1 MDIFISERYII
12 HDALGSGGMGAVYR
26 ATDRLTNETVALKRV
41 LTTPTTGSTP
51 SPLSMFDTP
60 SSAVIEDFD
69 LRIALA
75 REFQTLATLRHPNI
89 IDVLDYGFDVE
100 RLPFFTMRLLDDAQN
115 ILEAAQSV
123 SHLERVDFAM
133 QMVRALSYLHRR
145 DILHRDIK
153 PNNVLVAGNHVIV
166 VDFGLAQTTDMLAGP
181 VGSVPYVAPEI
192 FRGGSATEASDIYA
206 AGIILYQLFV
216 GAHPFDLGDRR
227 KLVDNVLQSQPNLD
241 PLLAMSETLTAN
253 GIEPK
258 AMRYV
263 IGQMLEKDPDKR
275 LADAEAVIYAL
286 SQCTNH
292 RLSVETIEIRES
304 IIRSPGFVGRDHELA
319 LLHAALKDTTENGRG
334 GAWLIGGESGAG
346 KSRLLE
352 EVRIRALVEGA
363 VVVRG
368 QAQPD
373 GTLQHAWGDIPRRLA
388 LASNLAAAEAVQLRD
403 IVPDIIELRDIP
415 PTMTITPPRRSDI
428 DHIVSLWLAL
438 FKSQTRPIVI
448 IMEDLHWAPLE
459 NLRVL
464 QRLHHAFAHLP
475 ILWIGSYRDDEHPAL
490 PKRLPNATTLKLK
503 RFEIEEMLA
512 LSVSILGPVGRDTR
526 LLALLERETGG
537 NPFLI
542 VEIIRALANQAGT
555 LRGVHEIEIPDTLR
569 TSTAQALIKRRL
581 DHIPHI
587 HRPLL
592 AMAAL
597 AGREIDLSVLRVIV
611 PDTDLNMWLT
621 DNLNGAVL
629 VKIDNG
635 WYFAHDQLRQGILEH
650 YITDSHTRRTMHLQ
664 IANAIEIVYGDI
676 RNKSPQLAYHFGEG
690 HDYLKERHYSAVAG
704 EFLMQENAPRSALPY
719 LERTTEL
726 CSNLHL
732 PPWPL
737 LRRAHLFRLL
747 GDAYSMTGNTTK
759 SRNTL
764 LIAAEL
770 LGEPMPSQPAILHER
785 LQHELFEQYRRQTRP
800 STTAASV
807 GVDAPRLME
816 TVMVLD
822 RLAEVAMLLSE
833 QELAQYAGLR
843 GVNLAERIGVSD
855 LLARL
860 YATAARIYHL
870 QGDFSS
876 GRAYSRLAVFIGTAI
891 NNAHVLG
898 WAWLQRGNIAMLH
911 SDWDDIK
918 LAIEEATPIFRQTN
932 DDRRLEELWS
942 LQAFL
947 ELEHHADLDAALKT
961 RQQVTISAKQ
971 RGDDQF
977 LIWGLNGQAEINLH
991 RFDQLQTAIRQTNQA
1006 SQLAREIQQPESIR
1020 ALGLNALAHYFLG
1033 DFELAAHQATH
1044 TAEALLQLGDTVVWR
1059 ISGIDGALQV
1069 LYMLHNM
1076 GFGDNPQRLLETA
1089 AHLQYRLSQM
1099 VMRVPLA
1106 EVYAQRWLG
1115 TRAWIEGDDVRAET
1129 HWQISLERARA
1140 RQMPFQYA
1148 RTLVEYG
1155 RHLRGSARQQT
1166 FDDALSLFISCDA
1179 TTDILYIRQLG

>member
-51 SPLSMFDTP
+51 SPLSMLSTP
-60 SSAVIEDFD
+60 TSAVIEDFD

-89 IDVLDYGFDVE
+89 IDVLDYGFDNE
-100 RLPFFTMRLLDDAQN
+100 RLPFFTMRLLENAQN
-115 ILEAAQSV
+115 ILVGAQAV
-123 SHLERVDFAM
+123 GYLERVDFAM

-153 PNNVLVAGNHVIV
+153 PNNVLVSDANVFV

-192 FRGGSATEASDIYA
+192 LRGGSATVASDIYA

-216 GAHPFDLGDRR
+216 GSHPFDQGDRR
-227 KLVDNVLQSQPNLD
+227 RLVDNVLTSAPNLE
-241 PLLAMSETLTAN
+241 PLLEMGALLKSY

-258 AMRYV
+258 AIRYV

-275 LADAEAVIYAL
+275 LADADAVIYAL

-304 IIRSPGFVGRDHELA
+304 IIRSPGFVGRAAELDLLTTA
-319 LLHAALKDTTENGRG
+319 LTDIVETRRG
-334 GAWLIGGESGAG
+334 SAWLIGGESGAG

-352 EVRIRALVEGA
+352 ELRIRALVEGA
-363 VVVRG
+363 MVVRG

-373 GTLQHAWGDIPRRLA
+373 GTLQHTWGDIPRRLA
-388 LASNLAAAEAVQLRD
+388 LSSNLSASDTIQLRD

-415 PTMTITPPRRSDI
+415 PTFAPPPPRRSDI
-428 DHIVSLWLAL
+428 DHIVGLWLAL

-464 QRLHHAFAHLP
+464 QRLHHAFSQLP

-569 TSTAQALIKRRL
+569 TSTAQALIRRRL
-581 DHIPHI
+581 EHIPHI

-611 PDTDLNMWLT
+611 PDADLNMWLT
-621 DNLNGAVL
+621 DNLNAAVL

-650 YITDSHTRRTMHLQ
+650 YITDPHTRRTMHLQ
-664 IANAIEIVYGDI
+664 IANAIESVYGDI

-690 HDYLKERHYSAVAG
+690 SDYLKERHYSAVAG
-704 EFLMQENAPRSALPY
+704 EFLMTENAPRSALPY

-747 GDAYSMTGNTTK
+747 GDAYALTGNTTK

-764 LIAAEL
+764 LIAVEL
-770 LGEPMPSQPAILHER
+770 LGEAIPTQPAILHER
-785 LQHELFEQYRRQTRP
+785 LQQELFEQYRRQAT
-800 STTAASV
+800 STTVQRVNA
-807 GVDAPRLME
+807 DTPRMIE
-816 TVMVLD
+816 TILVLD
-822 RLAEVAMLLSE
+822 RLAEVAMLLSD
-833 QELAQYAGLR
+833 QDLAQYAGLR

-860 YATAARIYHL
+860 YATAARMYHL
-870 QGDFSS
+870 QGDFAS
-876 GRAYSRLAVFIGTAI
+876 GRAYSRLAVFIGAAI
-891 NNAHVLG
+891 DNLHVLG

-911 SDWDDIK
+911 ADWADIK
-918 LAIEEATPIFRQTN
+918 LSIDEATPIFKQLN
-932 DDRRLEELWS
+932 DDRHLEELWS
-942 LQAFL
+942 LQAFMQF
-947 ELEHHADLDAALKT
+947 EHQANLDAALKT
-961 RQQVTISAKQ
+961 RQQITISAKQ

-977 LIWGLNGQAEINLH
+977 LVWGLNGQAEINLY
-991 RFDQLQTAIRQTNQA
+991 RYELLPTAIRQTSQA
-1006 SQLAREIQQPESIR
+1006 AQLAREIQQPESIR
-1020 ALGLNALAHYFLG
+1020 ALGLNALAHYYLG
-1033 DFELAAHQATH
+1033 DFELAAHQAIR
-1044 TAEALLQLGDTVVWR
+1044 TAEGLRQLGDTVVWR
-1059 ISGIDGALQV
+1059 VSGIDGALQV
-1069 LYMLHNM
+1069 LYLLHDM
-1076 GFGDNPQRLLETA
+1076 GFGENPQQMAEAA

-1115 TRAWIEGDDVRAET
+1115 TRAWIEGDPIRAQT

-1155 RHLRGSARQQT
+1155 RHLDDSARQQM
-1166 FDDALSLFISCDA
+1166 FDEALSLFISCDA
-1179 TTDILYIRQLG
+1179 TTNILYIRQLG